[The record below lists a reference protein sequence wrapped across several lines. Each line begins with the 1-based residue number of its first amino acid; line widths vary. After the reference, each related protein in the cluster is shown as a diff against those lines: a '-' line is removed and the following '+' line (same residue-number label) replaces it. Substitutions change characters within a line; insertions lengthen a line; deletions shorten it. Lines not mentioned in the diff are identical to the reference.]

1 MLYDSLSQLQTVQER
16 FIINVSTITLLRKSD
31 PESEALVP
39 LTPSVYVSCRT
50 HPESVLIDIG
60 TGYYLE
66 MSDLDKADAY
76 YVRRIK
82 YIQEQLTMVSGVL
95 AEKQKLLQCKF
106 IFLWHLLLILNS
118 LG

>member
-60 TGYYLE
+60 TGYYVKVSTPWPTLCLLTPATIE
-66 MSDLDKADAY
+66 ATLFL
-76 YVRRIK
+76 RRKISRTARRSSTAR
-82 YIQEQLTMVSGVL
+82 LR
-95 AEKQKLLQCKF
+95 F
-106 IFLWHLLLILNS
+106 
-118 LG
+118 